1 MKLDNAG
8 DHLLNVYKCFL
19 LDLFSKF
26 LLGGSSIDCM
36 GMKDRV
42 VLFNL
47 RESKAEDFQ
56 LPSFL

>member
-26 LLGGSSIDCM
+26 LLGGSSIACM

-42 VLFNL
+42 ILII
-47 RESKAEDFQ
+47 
-56 LPSFL
+56 PI